1 MKKYLIPTA
10 LLLVTALSSCTK
22 TIDEDL
28 SGNERSLLEL
38 RVEGQMGTAII
49 DRDGSRATATVYILE
64 TPGFAYD
71 RVPVKG
77 IVVSEGAS
85 ASVGN
90 GDVLNFSNPERRARI
105 TVTSRS
111 GHRLDWWIYL
121 ETYDPFFLGTWRI
134 VDVKLACNQ
143 RVSGVGDGAWT
154 TQLSSGEF
162 GTYGLPEYDDRVTI
176 TLGEISDNELTG
188 TLVHSAG
195 DDGAYGNFWG
205 VYAPY
210 SVEAP
215 LDMNPRLR
223 HLLPPG
229 ESQWTLDLTTNQM
242 KITQNNVSS
251 TMIFGTEGNN
261 RLFRFLLPSAAGE
274 PGRDSFYDNMWR
286 SSTELFYVMY
296 KGRRLTAAQTDKR
309 GLLLKAAPVY
319 FRSGRS
325 ARNRQSPG
333 DLLDTLVI
341 FARAGVYADLVARV
355 DEQRHADRCAGID
368 RGGFERV
375 GRCGIAL
382 DARLGVGHLHVH
394 DRGKLGRKHGLLLG
408 VEHHL
413 DDLAVGHQVVVGDQV
428 LVDIDLLE
436 GLRVHEVGAQIILV
450 GELIGTALDAYGF
463 DLRILRRRC
472 CRVRGPIRGS

>member
-22 TIDEDL
+22 TINEDL
-28 SGNERSLLEL
+28 SGNEHSLLEL

-210 SVEAP
+210 SGSPAGHEPASASPASAGRIAVDPRPDHQPDEDHAEQRL
-215 LDMNPRLR
+215 LDHDLR
-223 HLLPPG
+223 HGRQQPAFPLP
-229 ESQWTLDLTTNQM
+229 
-242 KITQNNVSS
+242 
-251 TMIFGTEGNN
+251 
-261 RLFRFLLPSAAGE
+261 
-274 PGRDSFYDNMWR
+274 
-286 SSTELFYVMY
+286 
-296 KGRRLTAAQTDKR
+296 AAQ
-309 GLLLKAAPVY
+309 
-319 FRSGRS
+319 
-325 ARNRQSPG
+325 
-333 DLLDTLVI
+333 
-341 FARAGVYADLVARV
+341 
-355 DEQRHADRCAGID
+355 
-368 RGGFERV
+368 
-375 GRCGIAL
+375 
-382 DARLGVGHLHVH
+382 
-394 DRGKLGRKHGLLLG
+394 
-408 VEHHL
+408 
-413 DDLAVGHQVVVGDQV
+413 
-428 LVDIDLLE
+428 
-436 GLRVHEVGAQIILV
+436 
-450 GELIGTALDAYGF
+450 
-463 DLRILRRRC
+463 RRR
-472 CRVRGPIRGS
+472 RTGTRLVLRQHVAQFDGTLLRHV

>member
-1 MKKYLIPTA
+1 
-10 LLLVTALSSCTK
+10 
-22 TIDEDL
+22 
-28 SGNERSLLEL
+28 
-38 RVEGQMGTAII
+38 MGTAII

-77 IVVSEGAS
+77 IVVSNGAS
-85 ASVGN
+85 ASVGI

-105 TVTSRS
+105 TVTSQS
-111 GHRLDWWIYL
+111 GHTLDWWIYL

-210 SVEAP
+210 SVESP

-251 TMIFGTEGNN
+251 TMIFGTEGSN

-296 KGRRLTAAQTDKR
+296 K
-309 GLLLKAAPVY
+309 
-319 FRSGRS
+319 
-325 ARNRQSPG
+325 
-333 DLLDTLVI
+333 
-341 FARAGVYADLVARV
+341 
-355 DEQRHADRCAGID
+355 
-368 RGGFERV
+368 
-375 GRCGIAL
+375 
-382 DARLGVGHLHVH
+382 
-394 DRGKLGRKHGLLLG
+394 
-408 VEHHL
+408 
-413 DDLAVGHQVVVGDQV
+413 VGD
-428 LVDIDLLE
+428 
-436 GLRVHEVGAQIILV
+436 
-450 GELIGTALDAYGF
+450 
-463 DLRILRRRC
+463 
-472 CRVRGPIRGS
+472 

>member
-1 MKKYLIPTA
+1 MKNATDSIAVIIVAGGSGARMGARLPKQFLPLDGRPVLMHTVQRFADALPQSRIVVVLPSSHIEYWDKLCRRHGFAVPHIVCTGGANRFESVSNGLRHAGEAELIAVHDGVRP
-10 LLLVTALSSCTK
+10 LVSREIIERATEDARTYGAVIPVVRP
-22 TIDEDL
+22 ID
-28 SGNERSLLEL
+28 SMR
-38 RVEGQMGTAII
+38 RI

-296 KGRRLTAAQTDKR
+296 K
-309 GLLLKAAPVY
+309 
-319 FRSGRS
+319 
-325 ARNRQSPG
+325 
-333 DLLDTLVI
+333 
-341 FARAGVYADLVARV
+341 
-355 DEQRHADRCAGID
+355 
-368 RGGFERV
+368 
-375 GRCGIAL
+375 
-382 DARLGVGHLHVH
+382 
-394 DRGKLGRKHGLLLG
+394 
-408 VEHHL
+408 
-413 DDLAVGHQVVVGDQV
+413 VGD
-428 LVDIDLLE
+428 
-436 GLRVHEVGAQIILV
+436 
-450 GELIGTALDAYGF
+450 
-463 DLRILRRRC
+463 
-472 CRVRGPIRGS
+472 

>member
-1 MKKYLIPTA
+1 
-10 LLLVTALSSCTK
+10 
-22 TIDEDL
+22 
-28 SGNERSLLEL
+28 
-38 RVEGQMGTAII
+38 MGTATI

-296 KGRRLTAAQTDKR
+296 K
-309 GLLLKAAPVY
+309 
-319 FRSGRS
+319 
-325 ARNRQSPG
+325 
-333 DLLDTLVI
+333 
-341 FARAGVYADLVARV
+341 
-355 DEQRHADRCAGID
+355 
-368 RGGFERV
+368 
-375 GRCGIAL
+375 
-382 DARLGVGHLHVH
+382 
-394 DRGKLGRKHGLLLG
+394 
-408 VEHHL
+408 
-413 DDLAVGHQVVVGDQV
+413 VGD
-428 LVDIDLLE
+428 
-436 GLRVHEVGAQIILV
+436 
-450 GELIGTALDAYGF
+450 
-463 DLRILRRRC
+463 
-472 CRVRGPIRGS
+472 

>member
-64 TPGFAYD
+64 TPGVAYD

-90 GDVLNFSNPERRARI
+90 GDVLNFSTPERRARI

-296 KGRRLTAAQTDKR
+296 K
-309 GLLLKAAPVY
+309 
-319 FRSGRS
+319 
-325 ARNRQSPG
+325 
-333 DLLDTLVI
+333 
-341 FARAGVYADLVARV
+341 
-355 DEQRHADRCAGID
+355 
-368 RGGFERV
+368 
-375 GRCGIAL
+375 
-382 DARLGVGHLHVH
+382 
-394 DRGKLGRKHGLLLG
+394 
-408 VEHHL
+408 
-413 DDLAVGHQVVVGDQV
+413 VGD
-428 LVDIDLLE
+428 
-436 GLRVHEVGAQIILV
+436 
-450 GELIGTALDAYGF
+450 
-463 DLRILRRRC
+463 
-472 CRVRGPIRGS
+472 